1 MIYGTNFIFCFF
13 YSVIK
18 KLLFF
23 YKKLKKTCTKCI
35 NKKQKK
41 LRSHFF
47 YLKIKITPL
56 CREPLFFKNCDKTFF
71 RKKKLDIL
79 KMSKK
84 NILKILLQQN
94 FCKTPKYPLFTIE
107 NTPIL

>member
-1 MIYGTNFIFCFF
+1 MWKEKGNKIAKNRKKRASRISKKSKKKYAAIFF
-13 YSVIK
+13 
-18 KLLFF
+18 
-23 YKKLKKTCTKCI
+23 
-35 NKKQKK
+35 
-41 LRSHFF
+41 H
-47 YLKIKITPL
+47 LKIKITPL
-56 CREPLFFKNCDKTFF
+56 CCEPLFFKNCDKTFF